1 MRALWRR
8 YLNGNPEYLAHYY
21 WWAYLAPLG
30 VWFFSHH
37 LVINLILFGQYRR
50 ILDTLMQH
58 MHTAPCGR
66 MLQLTCAYGKLTPAL
81 AGLTDELHLTDVASI
96 QLKIAGNRLAHQH
109 RCALMARMN
118 AESLAYSTNSFDT
131 VIIFFLLH
139 ELPPAARQRA
149 LSEALRVLKPGGRL
163 MIAEYGINRNR
174 HPLHRVTTL
183 RRMIE
188 RIEPFLHDFQH
199 DNLPA
204 QLQDHATIHGKSL
217 QPADENHIFGGYYRV
232 MLFHAWY
239 IGKTNHNPT
248 AQSVSSKLC
257 KLSV

>member
-37 LVINLILFGQYRR
+37 FVINLILFGQYRR
-50 ILDTLMQH
+50 ILDSLMQH
-58 MHTAPCGR
+58 LHLAPCGR

-96 QLKIAGNRLAHQH
+96 QLKIAGNGLAHQH

-131 VIIFFLLH
+131 VVIFFLLH
-139 ELPPAARQRA
+139 ELPPAARQRT
-149 LSEALRVLKPGGRL
+149 LGEALRVLKSGGRL
-163 MIAEYGINRNR
+163 LIAEYGINNNR
-174 HPLHRVTTL
+174 HPLHRITPL
-183 RRMIE
+183 RRIIE
-188 RIEPFLHDFQH
+188 RLEPFLHDFQH
-199 DNLPA
+199 DDLPA
-204 QLQDHATIHGKSL
+204 QLQSCAIKHGKSL
-217 QPADENHIFGGYYRV
+217 RQTDEQALFGGYYRV
-232 MLFHAWY
+232 MVFHA
-239 IGKTNHNPT
+239 
-248 AQSVSSKLC
+248 
-257 KLSV
+257 

>member
-37 LVINLILFGQYRR
+37 LVINLILLGQYRR

-58 MHTAPCGR
+58 LNRAPCGR

-96 QLKIAGNRLAHQH
+96 QLKIAGNGLAHQH
-109 RCALMARMN
+109 RSALMARMN
-118 AESLAYSTNSFDT
+118 AESLAYATDSFDT
-131 VIIFFLLH
+131 VVIFFLLH

-163 MIAEYGINRNR
+163 LIAEYGIDRNR
-174 HPLHRVTTL
+174 HPLHRITPL
-183 RRMIE
+183 RRIIE
-188 RIEPFLHDFQH
+188 RLEPFLHDFQH
-199 DNLPA
+199 DDLPA
-204 QLQDHATIHGKSL
+204 QLQSCAIKHGKTL
-217 QPADENHIFGGYYRV
+217 RQTDEQHLFGGYYRV
-232 MLFHAWY
+232 MVFHA
-239 IGKTNHNPT
+239 
-248 AQSVSSKLC
+248 
-257 KLSV
+257 